1 MCRPYGTPSRS
12 PGFPGLTSWANIFRP
27 SGAGSLAMFQSG
39 VPRNVLLSNQTKV
52 RAVPMNFAMSFLAA

>member
-1 MCRPYGTPSRS
+1 
-12 PGFPGLTSWANIFRP
+12 
-27 SGAGSLAMFQSG
+27 MFQSG